1 MGAALSILGALLKG
15 TRSKTEMSAP
25 GPSAPAESHEERF
38 LYPIRGVVQP
48 PFLLPAPGPLRTTNQ
63 LQHLLNVVLKSL
75 WKHRVAEP
83 FREPVDAVKLCI
95 PDYHR
100 IIRHPMDLGT
110 IRKRLENGYY
120 FSAKECIE
128 DFKTMFSNC
137 YTYHK
142 PAEDI
147 VLAARILEKIFR
159 AKVSEMP
166 KTEVVMPMPLPR
178 TRKNNSTSIRSHGH
192 HEQAAAA
199 MATVPHGADACD
211 RILGLMR

>member
-1 MGAALSILGALLKG
+1 
-15 TRSKTEMSAP
+15 MSAP
-25 GPSAPAESHEERF
+25 GPSGTAERHEEGF
-38 LYPIRGVVQP
+38 LYPIHGVVQP
-48 PFLLPAPGPLRTTNQ
+48 PFLLPSRRPLRTTNQ
-63 LQHLLNVVLKSL
+63 LQHLLNVVMKSL

-100 IIRHPMDLGT
+100 IIRRPMDLGT

-120 FSAKECIE
+120 FSANECIE
-128 DFKTMFSNC
+128 DFNTMFSNC

-147 VLAARILEKIFR
+147 VMAARILEKIFR

-166 KTEVVMPMPLPR
+166 KEEVDMPMPLPR
-178 TRKNNSTSIRSHGH
+178 TRKNNRTSLRSHGH

-199 MATVPHGADACD
+199 RATVPHGAEACD
-211 RILGLMR
+211 RVLGLMR